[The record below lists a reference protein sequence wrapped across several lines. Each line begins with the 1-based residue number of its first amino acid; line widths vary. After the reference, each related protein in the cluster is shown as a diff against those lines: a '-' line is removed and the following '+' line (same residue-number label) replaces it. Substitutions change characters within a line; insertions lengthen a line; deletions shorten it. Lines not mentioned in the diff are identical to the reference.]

1 MNEKIKCENCGREIK
16 KSETIF
22 WKKYCS
28 NNCRQRAWYK
38 RNLKKAVILAF
49 LITAGTA
56 QASELPYPVDA
67 IVSAIYAAEGGAKA
81 AKPFGILSV
90 PCSGYEEC
98 RRICKNTVVNNWKRF
113 NDYGYKTHP
122 DYLSFLADRY
132 CPVSVDP
139 VGNKN
144 WKKNVRYFLGVV

>member
-1 MNEKIKCENCGREIK
+1 MKCSHCK
-16 KSETIF
+16 KEFKPKTSWQKF
-22 WKKYCS
+22 CS
-28 NNCRQRAWYK
+28 ANCRWKIWDRK
-38 RNLKKAVILAF
+38 HPRKKIAMAILAF
-49 LITAGTA
+49 LIMSGTA
-56 QASELPYPVDA
+56 QANELPYPVDA